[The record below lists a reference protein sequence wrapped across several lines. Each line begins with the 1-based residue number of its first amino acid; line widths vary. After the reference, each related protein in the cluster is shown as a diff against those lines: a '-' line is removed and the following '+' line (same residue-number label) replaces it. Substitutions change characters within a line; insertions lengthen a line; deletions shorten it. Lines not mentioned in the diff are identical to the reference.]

1 MGLQVQA
8 CLFITESS
16 QKKNLRSQERK
27 EQSKEQSKGVASDEA
42 EPQPLKRGALRYKLS
57 QEVLCLGARKLG
69 FYIFFFNIYF
79 YLAAPGLSCGTWDLK
94 LQHVGSSSL
103 HRD

>member
-16 QKKNLRSQERK
+16 QKKNLRSRER
-27 EQSKEQSKGVASDEA
+27 KEQSKGVASDEG
-42 EPQPLKRGALRYKLS
+42 EPQLFNRGALQYKLP

-69 FYIFFFNIYF
+69 FYIFFFLIYF
-79 YLAAPGLSCGTWDLK
+79 YLFGCSR
-94 LQHVGSSSL
+94 S
-103 HRD
+103 